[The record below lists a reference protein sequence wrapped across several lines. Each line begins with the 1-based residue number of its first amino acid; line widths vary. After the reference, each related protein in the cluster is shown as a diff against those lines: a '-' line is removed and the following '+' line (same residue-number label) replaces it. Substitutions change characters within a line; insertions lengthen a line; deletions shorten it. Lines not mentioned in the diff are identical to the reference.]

1 MYLMST
7 SMVFCGNVFLFR
19 DGKCGIEFGVCEA
32 LRVCDFAWKRRRIR
46 VQRLV
51 LSAKRGHERKR
62 PWWERLFL
70 EDDDEVSSSWKE
82 EDVLGHNDEGEEV
95 SEDEKF
101 EAWKRRA
108 EVITELREAQE
119 DARNAEVRAWE
130 DWIGDGSVD
139 AVDSSWDEDLGGD
152 GSEASDEVSSDPF
165 EIIREKGF
173 AGAMRNLITGKDDYE
188 LLFEDRVFQFAS
200 TSSAK
205 FIALLVLIPW
215 FVSFLVH
222 DYVLMPFLDRYVK
235 TVPLAAEMLD
245 VRRQQKLEM
254 VKTLRIERAR
264 YRLEVEIG
272 KSPPLSDEDL
282 WMELRQK
289 AYVAFPTN
297 SIKRIELRDEYRLEN
312 RRAFGNIWSDMIYG
326 VTLFILIYA
335 NKSKVALLKFTGY
348 KLLNNI
354 SDSGKAF
361 LIILVTDIF
370 LGYHSESGWQAL
382 IEIILDHY
390 GLEVDQA
397 AITIFISTFPVFIDA
412 SVKLW
417 LFKFLPKL
425 SPNVA
430 NIFEEMKRH

>member
-7 SMVFCGNVFLFR
+7 SMVFCGNVLLFR
-19 DGKCGIEFGVCEA
+19 DGNYGNENRVGEA
-32 LRVCDFAWKRRRIR
+32 LGVCDFGWKRRRFR
-46 VQRLV
+46 VRRLV
-51 LSAKRGHERKR
+51 LSAKGGHERKR

-70 EDDDEVSSSWKE
+70 EEDDEVSSGWKE
-82 EDVLGHNDEGEEV
+82 DVIEHHEEVEEEV

-108 EVITELREAQE
+108 EAITELREARE
-119 DARNAEVRAWE
+119 DARNAEARGWE
-130 DWIGDGSVD
+130 DWVGDGSLDSVG
-139 AVDSSWDEDLGGD
+139 SSWDKDFGEE
-152 GSEASDEVSSDPF
+152 GSEAGDEVSSDPS
-165 EIIREKGF
+165 EIMREKGF
-173 AGAMRNLITGKDDYE
+173 IGAMRNLITGKDDNE

-205 FIALLVLIPW
+205 FLALLVLIPW

-245 VRRQQKLEM
+245 VRRPQKLEM
-254 VKTLRIERAR
+254 VKTLRVEKAR

-272 KSPPLSDEDL
+272 KAPPLSDEDL

-289 AYVAFPTN
+289 A
-297 SIKRIELRDEYRLEN
+297 IELRDEYRLEN
-312 RRAFGNIWSDMIYG
+312 RRAFGNIWSDMVYG

-361 LIILVTDIF
+361 LIILITDIF

-417 LFKFLPKL
+417 MLIENSLPYL
-425 SPNVA
+425 
-430 NIFEEMKRH
+430 

>member
-51 LSAKRGHERKR
+51 LSAKGGHERKR

-222 DYVLMPFLDRYVK
+222 DYVLMPFLDR
-235 TVPLAAEMLD
+235 
-245 VRRQQKLEM
+245 
-254 VKTLRIERAR
+254 
-264 YRLEVEIG
+264 
-272 KSPPLSDEDL
+272 
-282 WMELRQK
+282 
-289 AYVAFPTN
+289 
-297 SIKRIELRDEYRLEN
+297 IELRDEYRLEN